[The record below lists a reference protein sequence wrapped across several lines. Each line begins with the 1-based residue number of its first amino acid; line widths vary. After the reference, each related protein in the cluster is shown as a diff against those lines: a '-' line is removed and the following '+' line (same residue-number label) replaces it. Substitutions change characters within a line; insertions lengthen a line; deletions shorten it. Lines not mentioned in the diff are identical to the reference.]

1 MAIERGDDLFR
12 LEDAGPWLWTRHIGV
27 PNYDF
32 PFARV
37 FACHRTRP
45 RELDELELI
54 ARVGAFDDYAVTY
67 AALREHGLRL
77 VNSPAEHLRATRLP
91 HWYPRI
97 TELTPK
103 SLWFDAPP
111 EPDLIAAELGWPMF
125 MKGERQTLGHQ
136 RRLSIITGPD
146 HYREVLEHYAM
157 HPRLRW
163 QTLVCRQLAPLRQ
176 VEDADPERVPSSYE
190 FRTFWWQGEL
200 VGLGR
205 YWWQGKP
212 YALSRD
218 EEPQALA
225 LARTA
230 ALRVDVP
237 FLVVD
242 IAQQIDGTWIVI
254 ECNDAQESGHAG
266 VSALG
271 LWRTLVDHHDDPRG

>member
-1 MAIERGDDLFR
+1 MVFERGDDLFR

-27 PNYDF
+27 ANYDF

-45 RELDELELI
+45 RERDELELI
-54 ARVGAFDDYAVTY
+54 ARVGAFDDYAGTY
-67 AALREHGLRL
+67 AALREQGLRL

-97 TELTPK
+97 AALTPK

-111 EPDLIAAELGWPMF
+111 DPDLIAAELGWPMF
-125 MKGERQTLGHQ
+125 MKGERQTHGH
-136 RRLSIITGPD
+136 RRHLSIITGPD
-146 HYREVLEHYAM
+146 HYREVLEHYAG

-163 QTLVCRQLAPLRQ
+163 QALVCRQLAPLRP
-176 VEDADPERVPSSYE
+176 VEDPDPERVPSRYE
-190 FRTFWWQGEL
+190 FRTFWWHGEL

-205 YWWQGKP
+205 YWWQGQP
-212 YALSRD
+212 YALTRD
-218 EEPQALA
+218 EEPHALA
-225 LARTA
+225 LARDA

-254 ECNDAQESGHAG
+254 ECNDAQESGHTG

-271 LWRTLVDHHDDPRG
+271 LWRTLVDRHDDPR